1 MSMRPRFLRNPI
13 VVAGL
18 CAFAVAMLGGSI
30 TQLGPW
36 YYSLEQP
43 AWKPPDWAFAP
54 AWTLIFAL
62 AAVSGAKAWRGLTHP
77 RERAGMVCLFGLNAL
92 FNVGWSALFFL
103 AQRPDLALLE
113 VGLLWSSVLLLI
125 VLLWRPV
132 RTAAWLLVPYMI
144 WVTFAAALNAAV
156 VQLNSFG

>member
-1 MSMRPRFLRNPI
+1 MSTRSRFLRNPI
-13 VVAGL
+13 FVAGL

-43 AWKPPDWAFAP
+43 GWKPPDWAFAP
-54 AWTLIFAL
+54 AWTIIFAL
-62 AAVSGAKAWRGLTHP
+62 AALSGAEAWRRLSNA
-77 RERAGMVCLFGLNAL
+77 RARTGMVCLFGLNAL

-103 AQRPDLALLE
+103 VQRPDLALLE
-113 VGLLWSSVLLLI
+113 VGLLWASVLLLI
-125 VLLWRPV
+125 VLLWRPA
-132 RTAAWLLVPYMI
+132 RRAALYLVPYLV